1 MRYLHV
7 LPRTAIQPGPVERDP
22 LSAWFGEPRGY
33 TVAGGQAVHPSRVV
47 RFLGAALPDDAVG
60 DGWGDSV
67 LQALLEAIDQATAAA
82 AHIAAML
89 PEAKQDVISVPGLS
103 QALSTEDGTRLVTE
117 RFAYAARM
125 KGLFGML
132 LLEGDGRSPE
142 GERYQQKQLDFS
154 GLPEVARLFL
164 QVAAG
169 AADIPVTRL
178 LGQSPAGLN
187 ATGESDIRNYHD
199 HVAARQTVEL
209 TPAIARLD
217 RLLIRDALGRD
228 EPALRYAWRPLAQ
241 ASERE
246 KAEVGRLKAETAAML
261 AREDVVPTDVLAR
274 GVEGWLSA
282 ADLFPGIA
290 AAYGRPAG

>member
-1 MRYLHV
+1 
-7 LPRTAIQPGPVERDP
+7 
-22 LSAWFGEPRGY
+22 
-33 TVAGGQAVHPSRVV
+33 VV
-47 RFLGAALPDDAVG
+47 RLLGAALPDDAMS

-103 QALSTEDGTRLVTE
+103 QHLSTEDGTRHLTE

-187 ATGESDIRNYHD
+187 ATGESDTRNYHD
-199 HVAARQTVEL
+199 HVAARQAVEL

-217 RLLIRDALGRD
+217 RLLIRDALGRS

-261 AREDVVPTDVLAR
+261 AREGVVPPAVLGR
-274 GVEGWLSA
+274 GVEGWLSG

-290 AAYGRPAG
+290 AAFGRSAG